1 MPAEAQ
7 IQNVYIKMYEAMVA
21 KDRKTLELL
30 HDDGFVLTHMTGT
43 RQSKQEYINAIMDGT
58 LNYYSATHE
67 DMTVTVTGDKAIVEG
82 HSIVNAAVYG
92 GGKHIWHL
100 SLRMGFVQRNGQWK
114 ISSAEASTY

>member
-7 IQNVYIKMYEAMVA
+7 IRNVYIQMYEAMVA

-30 HDDGFVLTHMTGT
+30 HDDDFVLTHMTGT

-58 LNYYSATHE
+58 LNYYSAIHE
-67 DMTVTVTGDKAIVEG
+67 DMAITVTGNKAIMEG

-92 GGKHIWHL
+92 GGKHTWHL
-100 SLRMGFVQRNGQWK
+100 SLRMEFIQRNGQWK
-114 ISSAEASTY
+114 ISSSSASTY

>member
-7 IQNVYIKMYEAMVA
+7 IRNVYIQIYEAMVA
-21 KDRKTLELL
+21 KDRKTLEFL
-30 HDDGFVLTHMTGT
+30 HDDDFVLTHMTGT

-67 DMTVTVTGDKAIVEG
+67 DMTITITGNKAMMEG

-92 GGKHIWHL
+92 GGKHTLHL
-100 SLRMGFVQRNGQWK
+100 SLRMEFIQRNGQWK
-114 ISSAEASTY
+114 ISSSKASTY